1 MNAKEMF
8 EKLGYE
14 CDIGSD
20 GILYSKYIDLKN
32 GDIAICHINF
42 DKVDKT
48 IEKDVSGAMFSMKH
62 YNSKI
67 TLEEL
72 KAIQQQLKELE
83 WLDE

>member
-8 EKLGYE
+8 EKLGYA
-14 CDIGSD
+14 CDEGCDSIT
-20 GILYSKYIDLKN
+20 YSKYIDLKN
-32 GDIAICHINF
+32 GGVAHCYIDF
-42 DKVDKT
+42 DKVNK
-48 IEKDVSGAMFSMKH
+48 IVEKDKSEAGFSHKH

-72 KAIQQQLKELE
+72 QAINQQVKELG